1 MSGPGRR
8 APGRRPTI
16 KDVAAEAGVSPAAVS
31 KVFNGTG
38 RISEPTRQRV
48 QDSAAR
54 LGWSPNAAASALRR
68 SRSHTIAL
76 VVRRPSDVLGTDPHF
91 SELIN
96 GLESELAPRGYGLL
110 LHLVADVDEEGRL
123 YERLAAE
130 GRVDGAVLTESRIDD
145 PRPAQL
151 QRLGLPFVLL
161 GGPDGVM
168 LSHQETG
175 VTEAV
180 EHLLAL
186 GHQRIGYVSGPP
198 ELVHSRFRQGVFTDA
213 LARSGLAPAT
223 VIPTDFGAEA
233 AIAATEQLLALSPR
247 PTAIVYANDSM
258 AMCGIGAA
266 QRAGLS
272 VPGDVS
278 VIGYDDLPLGRWLHP
293 RLTTVD
299 QRVTVVGAAA
309 ARALLAEVG
318 EEDVPAP
325 DLTESPRLV
334 VRESTGPAAM

>member
-1 MSGPGRR
+1 
-8 APGRRPTI
+8 
-16 KDVAAEAGVSPAAVS
+16 
-31 KVFNGTG
+31 
-38 RISEPTRQRV
+38 
-48 QDSAAR
+48 
-54 LGWSPNAAASALRR
+54 
-68 SRSHTIAL
+68 
-76 VVRRPSDVLGTDPHF
+76 
-91 SELIN
+91 
-96 GLESELAPRGYGLL
+96 
-110 LHLVADVDEEGRL
+110 
-123 YERLAAE
+123 
-130 GRVDGAVLTESRIDD
+130 
-145 PRPAQL
+145 
-151 QRLGLPFVLL
+151 
-161 GGPDGVM
+161 M

-198 ELVHSRFRQGVFTDA
+198 ELVHSGFRQGVFTDA
-213 LARSGLAPAT
+213 LALSGLAPAA

-233 AIAATEQLLALSPR
+233 AIAATERLLALSPR

-272 VPGDVS
+272 VPGDLS

-325 DLTESPRLV
+325 ELTERPRLV
-334 VRESTGPAAM
+334 VRESTGPAGP